1 MYVFFSEIFG
11 VIMKDESNNWKKK
24 GDRFFCFQSV
34 SALIEI
40 DVNLAIGELLKI

>member
-1 MYVFFSEIFG
+1 
-11 VIMKDESNNWKKK
+11 MKDESNNWKKK